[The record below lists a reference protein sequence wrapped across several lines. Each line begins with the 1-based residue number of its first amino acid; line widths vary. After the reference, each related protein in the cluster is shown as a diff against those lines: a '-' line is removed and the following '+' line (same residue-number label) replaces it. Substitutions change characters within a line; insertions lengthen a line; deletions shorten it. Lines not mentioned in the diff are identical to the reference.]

1 MRALLTS
8 PFGFLIGLSLGALGG
23 GGSILA
29 VPVLVYV
36 AGESAQAATTTSL
49 IVVGLAALVGMGE
62 HLRAGRVEV
71 RPGLLFGLAGVGG
84 SFLGSALNRGLDPDV
99 LLLAFSGLIVIA
111 AWRMLTGCPTCT
123 RVGEEAA
130 ERAAGEHDANGGGS
144 GATTVGVRLRLDAA
158 TVARV
163 VAAGTAVGLFTGLFG
178 VGGGFI
184 IVPALTLLL
193 AFPMPK
199 AIGTSLLIIAIN
211 CAWALLAR
219 VGHTEVD
226 WAVTLPFAVAALAG
240 VVTGTRIA
248 DRLPAQTLLRWF
260 AGLLVAVAAY
270 TAASSVLQLLG

>member
-29 VPVLVYV
+29 VPVLVYI
-36 AGESAQAATTTSL
+36 AGESPQAATTTSL

-62 HLRAGRVEV
+62 HFRAGRVEV

-99 LLLAFSGLIVIA
+99 LLLAFSGLIMVA

-130 ERAAGEHDANGGGS
+130 ERAAATDGDGRGGGP
-144 GATTVGVRLRLDAA
+144 VGVRLRLDAP
-158 TVARV
+158 TVAKV
-163 VAAGTAVGLFTGLFG
+163 VAAGTAVGFFTGLFG

-226 WAVTLPFAVAALAG
+226 WAVTVPFAIAALAG

-260 AGLLVAVAAY
+260 AGLLVAVAVY
-270 TAASSVLQLLG
+270 TAASSLVALLA

>member
-29 VPVLVYV
+29 VPVLVYI
-36 AGESAQAATTTSL
+36 AGESPQAATTTSL

-130 ERAAGEHDANGGGS
+130 ERSAGLGGGS
-144 GATTVGVRLRLDAA
+144 GAGGGSVGVRLRLDAA
-158 TVARV
+158 TVAKV
-163 VAAGTAVGLFTGLFG
+163 VAAGTAVGFFTGLFG

-226 WAVTLPFAVAALAG
+226 WAVTIPFAVAALAG

-270 TAASSVLQLLG
+270 TAVSSLLKLLG